1 MSPSFVLY
9 DPLYSYT
16 FDRLI
21 HEAFDAERQPSSN
34 GSGERRN
41 AVKTLRPRMDLHE
54 NAEANTVT
62 ATFELPGITKESVQI
77 DVQNGLLN
85 ISGENK
91 ISSEHEENG
100 YAVRERRYGK
110 FVRTLQLPRGVEV
123 NESCFAA
130 MLSERVI
137 DWNRVI
143 LGGPNQS
150 KVGGWYFDRYLPE
163 DNTRD
168 GSEEDFHCMN
178 KIYTLV
184 N

>member
-110 FVRTLQLPRGVEV
+110 FVRTLQLPRGVEGDQIKAKL
-123 NESCFAA
+123 E
-130 MLSERVI
+130 
-137 DWNRVI
+137 DGI
-143 LGGPNQS
+143 LTVTFP
-150 KVGGWYFDRYLPE
+150 KTTPE
-163 DNTRD
+163 TAPK
-168 GSEEDFHCMN
+168 
-178 KIYTLV
+178 KISIA
-184 N
+184 